1 MRERRYNF
9 KDTEFILEPLNP
21 NVVRVR
27 HRNQVGYS
35 GVNQERSHIFPYA
48 FSTSE
53 PMVKGKGVNSVLTCG
68 TPDDALKEL
77 CELLLHLQSKEDAS
91 TLNPDD
97 GKEGAERALQN
108 FLEELPD

>member
-9 KDTEFILEPLNP
+9 KDTEFTLEPLNP

-27 HRNQVGYS
+27 HRNQVGYF
-35 GVNQERSHIFPYA
+35 GVNQEWSLVSPY
-48 FSTSE
+48 SWSISE
-53 PMVKGKGVNSVLTCG
+53 SLVKGKGVNSVLTCG

-77 CELLLHLQSKEDAS
+77 CGFLLNLQSKEDAS
-91 TLNPDD
+91 GLNPDD